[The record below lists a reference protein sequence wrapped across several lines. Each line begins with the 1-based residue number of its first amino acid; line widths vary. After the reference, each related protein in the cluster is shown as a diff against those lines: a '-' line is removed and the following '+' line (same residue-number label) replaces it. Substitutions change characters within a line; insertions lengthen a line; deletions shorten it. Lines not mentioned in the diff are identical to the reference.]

1 MEKPQNLSKAQ
12 KMCVNTMQAV
22 VLETAVT
29 CIHNM
34 LYVFTAEEAYEILD
48 NVKKRVKME
57 VET

>member
-1 MEKPQNLSKAQ
+1 
-12 KMCVNTMQAV
+12 MQAV